1 MMDARPGPTRAR
13 QQRQFMTPDD
23 LSGSIIAH
31 RNDRMGAR
39 IISML
44 NAIRI
49 ARDYDLPWFCG
60 WTTGGRT
67 HEECRDPTFIFDEA
81 FVAEH
86 FFDQDVLSRVYADLI
101 DLSTVQTDGDKG
113 RAAFL
118 AKAAKGKSYLSGN
131 AMGIITLPW
140 EDEATVAHALPECLD
155 AFRYSPPVAGMI
167 EEIDAL
173 FAGKTLTAFHIR
185 RGDIIHDPIT
195 SNKLWPNKY
204 IPREFYEIK
213 LERVLEDP
221 SAQVLIFSD
230 TPEEVDRLKQVSDR
244 VMGIT
249 DLFGTRDF
257 TPGARDYLE
266 LFAMS
271 RCKQIFGPPS
281 SAYSQTAMTI
291 GDCHLQD
298 VQSSLTARDQARAMD
313 LMTDR
318 LEAKS
323 DLFLN
328 MGDVGQ
334 CLHFLIEHQQEKG
347 NPNRA
352 KRIIRDYMEDGL
364 DKSFAYQ
371 LLCELSVAEG
381 ELAYCERVREL
392 AYQRPV
398 YVDESMAL
406 VNGYSA
412 LHQLETGDWDT
423 ARARLHSAVW
433 FRPLEPLVHGALNL
447 ALSVDAITPRNF
459 YPFDPYV
466 SRQKRSVFPSGRKAL
481 ADLNEIT
488 PAGLDPDRRLDFLPW
503 DIVVRDWRMVM
514 GKRLNRAFSNK
525 SKIIKTHDM
534 LERAFQKLAGTAAL
548 TSALG
553 VLKRATG
560 DMDGALDAQ
569 RAAVATDPD
578 NALYRKRI
586 SDVLFETDH
595 DKTAVFQLEKA
606 AETAGAHPC
615 YMAELAY
622 RYWREKRRD
631 EAREIHNL
639 LARSDHQ
646 FVEIRLMTSD
656 MLRRNEETLERA
668 LAEIEKA
675 MDMAHGAQRLMSA
688 KARLLMELDRE
699 DEAFALYQ
707 DIADW
712 GLGTEH
718 TFVEIYRQFSKRGK
732 TDVARDLTN
741 RSSFDFAVI
750 RDMAEA

>member
-1 MMDARPGPTRAR
+1 
-13 QQRQFMTPDD
+13 MTPDH
-23 LSGSIIAH
+23 LSGSVIAH

-39 IISML
+39 IISIL

-67 HEECRDPTFIFDEA
+67 HEECRDPTFIFDEG

-86 FFDQDVLSRVYADLI
+86 FFDQDVLSAIYDDLI
-101 DLSTVQTDGDKG
+101 DLSTVQTVGDKG
-113 RAAFL
+113 RKSFL
-118 AKAAKGKSYLSGN
+118 AKAAKGRSYLSGN

-140 EDEATVAHALPECLD
+140 EDEAEVARALPLCLD
-155 AFRYSPPVAGMI
+155 AFRYAPPVAGMI
-167 EEIDAL
+167 AEIDAL
-173 FAGKTLTAFHIR
+173 FADKTLTAFHIR

-221 SAQVLIFSD
+221 TAQVLIFSD
-230 TPEEVDRLKQVSDR
+230 TPEEVTRLKQTSDR
-244 VMGIT
+244 VMGVT
-249 DLFGTRDF
+249 DLFGTRDL
-257 TPGARDYLE
+257 TTGARDYLE

-291 GDCHLQD
+291 GGCQLQD
-298 VQSSLTARDQARAMD
+298 VQTSLTASDQSRAMD
-313 LMTDR
+313 LMTER

-334 CLHFLIEHQQEKG
+334 CLHFLIEHQQDKG

-371 LLCELSVAEG
+371 LLCELSVGTG

-412 LHQLETGDWDT
+412 LHQLETGDWAT
-423 ARARLHSAVW
+423 ARQRLQSAIW
-433 FRPLEPLVHGALNL
+433 FRPLEPIVHGALNL
-447 ALSVDAITPRNF
+447 ALSAEAITPKSF
-459 YPFDPYV
+459 YPFDPNL
-466 SRQKRSVFPSGRKAL
+466 SRQKKSVFPAGRKAL
-481 ADLNEIT
+481 ADLNEIV
-488 PAGLDPDRRLDFLPW
+488 PAGLSADDRLDFMPW

-514 GKRLNRAFSNK
+514 GKRLNRGFSNK
-525 SKIIKTHDM
+525 SKIIKSHEM
-534 LERAFQKLAGTAAL
+534 MERAFQKLAGSSAL

-553 VLKRATG
+553 VLKRAMG
-560 DMDGALDAQ
+560 DMDAALEAQ
-569 RAAVATDPD
+569 REAVDDDPE

-586 SDVLFETDH
+586 SDVLFETGH
-595 DKTAVFQLEKA
+595 GKTALLQLEKA
-606 AETAGAHPC
+606 ADASDAHPC
-615 YMAELAY
+615 YLAELAQHC
-622 RYWREKRRD
+622 WRNKRRED
-631 EAREIHNL
+631 ARDIH
-639 LARSDHQ
+639 ARLSRTDHD
-646 FVEIRLMTSD
+646 FVEIHLMTSE
-656 MLRRNEETLERA
+656 MLRRNDETLDLA
-668 LAEIEKA
+668 LDEIDKA
-675 MDMAHGAQRLMSA
+675 MEMAHGAQRLMAA
-688 KARLLMELDRE
+688 KARLLIQLDRE

-712 GLGTEH
+712 GLGTHH

-732 TDVARDLTN
+732 TDWARDLTD
-741 RSSFDFAVI
+741 RSSYDFAMI